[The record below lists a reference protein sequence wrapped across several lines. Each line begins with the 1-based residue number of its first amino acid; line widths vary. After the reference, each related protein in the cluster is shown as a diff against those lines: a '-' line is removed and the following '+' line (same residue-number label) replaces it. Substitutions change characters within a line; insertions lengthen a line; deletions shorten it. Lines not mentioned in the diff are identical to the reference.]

1 MIVVLCGPPG
11 AGKTSIARRLMEV
24 LGDAHLVSSDRF
36 RRRAYDRV
44 MREVDERLGGH
55 EHLLIDATFYRRAWR
70 DRLRDVVGGA
80 DRVVTVFVD
89 CSLETCLRRNREREV
104 PIPEAAVRMIWREFE
119 RPIDP
124 DVHFFTDETSVEE
137 AVEKIM
143 AELERLKRRK

>member
-44 MREVDERLGGH
+44 MREVGELLGGH

-89 CSLETCLRRNREREV
+89 CSLETCLRRNREREA

-119 RPIDP
+119 RPVDP
-124 DVHFFTDETSVEE
+124 EVHVFTDETSVEG
-137 AVEKIM
+137 AVEKIKT
-143 AELERLKRRK
+143 ELDRLKKLK

>member
-11 AGKTSIARRLMEV
+11 AGKTSIARRLMDV
-24 LGDAHLVSSDRF
+24 MGDAHLVSSDRF

-70 DRLRDVVGGA
+70 DRLRDVVGSA
-80 DRVVTVFVD
+80 DRVVTVFID
-89 CSLETCLRRNREREV
+89 CSLETCLRRNREREA
-104 PIPEAAVRMIWREFE
+104 PIPEAVVRMIWREFE
-119 RPIDP
+119 RPADP
-124 DVHFFTDETSVEE
+124 DVYVLTDETSVEG

-143 AELERLKRRK
+143 AELERLKKHK

>member
-36 RRRAYDRV
+36 RRRVYDQV
-44 MREVDERLGGH
+44 MREVVELLGGH

-70 DRLRDVVGGA
+70 DRLREVVGGT

-89 CSLETCLRRNREREV
+89 CSLETCLRRNREREA

-119 RPIDP
+119 RPVDP
-124 DVHFFTDETSVEE
+124 EVHVFTDETSVEG
-137 AVEKIM
+137 AVEKVKT
-143 AELERLKRRK
+143 ELDRLKKLK

>member
-1 MIVVLCGPPG
+1 MVLCGPPG

-44 MREVDERLGGH
+44 MREVGEMLGGH

-70 DRLRDVVGGA
+70 DRLRNVVGGA

-89 CSLETCLRRNREREV
+89 CSLETCLRRNREREA
-104 PIPEAAVRMIWREFE
+104 PIPEAAVHMIWREFE
-119 RPIDP
+119 RPADP
-124 DVHFFTDETSVEE
+124 DVYVLTDETSVEE

-143 AELERLKRRK
+143 AELEKLKKLK